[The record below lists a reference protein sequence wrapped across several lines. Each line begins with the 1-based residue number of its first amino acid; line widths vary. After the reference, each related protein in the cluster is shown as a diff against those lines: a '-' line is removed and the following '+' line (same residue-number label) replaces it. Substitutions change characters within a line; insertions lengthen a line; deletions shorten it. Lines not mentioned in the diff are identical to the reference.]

1 MKKFLG
7 AFRQFAMRG
16 NVIDLAIG
24 IIIGGA
30 FGKIVSS
37 LVNDVLMPVIGLI
50 SGGINLSYLAFR
62 VGEAEVRYG
71 AFLQAS
77 VDFLIVAFS
86 VFLLVKGLNALRK
99 EEPKPAVEKPA
110 TRECPYCCREIPAKA
125 IRCPYCTSSLS

>member
-1 MKKFLG
+1 MKKFLSE
-7 AFRQFAMRG
+7 FKQFAVRG
-16 NVIDLAIG
+16 NVVDLAIG

-50 SGGINLSYLAFR
+50 SGGINLSQLALR

-71 AFLQAS
+71 AFLQTS

-86 VFLLVKGLNALRK
+86 VFLLVKGVNALRK
-99 EEPKPAVEKPA
+99 EAPTPAVEKPA
-110 TRECPYCCREIPAKA
+110 RRECPYCCCEIPAHA